1 MQTGL
6 WLLIIFTVLVG
17 GLLYLQHQRLAEE
30 STPNGQAALSAN
42 AAAVINVATE
52 AKDDAVV
59 PDEGS
64 KSGANDLR
72 AEVLALKDIVDK
84 HEKMLRYV
92 MERYVEKDVAA
103 APKEGALK
111 GTKQATVANLSQ
123 PEGLVAA
130 PEVKGE
136 ARAGDAPRKRKTG
149 APDSSMVG
157 MPQPE
162 AGEVARNQFWLEHP
176 KRNPAQQCEAMGGGG
191 DFGKGG
197 KGKGKKGKG
206 KGKGKGKQEE
216 KQWAPMTKL
225 GRLVNDGKINNLEE
239 IYLHSLPIKEPEIID
254 HFYPPGSLKDDV
266 LKIHPVQKMT
276 SAGQTN
282 RFVCYVLVGDTNG
295 HIGLGSKCAKEVATA
310 IRGGIIAAK
319 LNLIPVRRGFWGNRI
334 GLPHTVPM
342 KVHGKCG
349 SVRARL
355 IPAPR
360 GSGIVGSPVMKKM
373 MAFAGISDCFT
384 CSCGH
389 TRTTANFAKATF
401 EALKATYGYL
411 TPDLWKP
418 TSHCKSPFQAVCGWV
433 P

>member
-1 MQTGL
+1 
-6 WLLIIFTVLVG
+6 
-17 GLLYLQHQRLAEE
+17 
-30 STPNGQAALSAN
+30 
-42 AAAVINVATE
+42 
-52 AKDDAVV
+52 
-59 PDEGS
+59 
-64 KSGANDLR
+64 
-72 AEVLALKDIVDK
+72 
-84 HEKMLRYV
+84 
-92 MERYVEKDVAA
+92 
-103 APKEGALK
+103 
-111 GTKQATVANLSQ
+111 
-123 PEGLVAA
+123 
-130 PEVKGE
+130 
-136 ARAGDAPRKRKTG
+136 
-149 APDSSMVG
+149 
-157 MPQPE
+157 
-162 AGEVARNQFWLEHP
+162 
-176 KRNPAQQCEAMGGGG
+176 MGGEGG
-191 DFGKGG
+191 FGKGGFGDKG

-216 KQWAPMTKL
+216 KQWVPMTKL
-225 GRLVNDGKINNLEE
+225 GRLVNDGKISQLED

-254 HFYPPGSLKDDV
+254 HFYPPGSLKDEV

-411 TPDLWKP
+411 TPDLW
-418 TSHCKSPFQAVCGWV
+418 TATRFTNSPFQEFTDYLAQSKKVATY
-433 P
+433 

>member
-1 MQTGL
+1 MTLQVFVVGEKLTPGPL
-6 WLLIIFTVLVG
+6 DVFLVTEDHQVVDLPPVRHQAKLSCDIGRWLFFRVRTPAVP
-17 GLLYLQHQRLAEE
+17 QR
-30 STPNGQAALSAN
+30 
-42 AAAVINVATE
+42 I
-52 AKDDAVV
+52 AK
-59 PDEGS
+59 G
-64 KSGANDLR
+64 
-72 AEVLALKDIVDK
+72 
-84 HEKMLRYV
+84 
-92 MERYVEKDVAA
+92 
-103 APKEGALK
+103 
-111 GTKQATVANLSQ
+111 
-123 PEGLVAA
+123 
-130 PEVKGE
+130 
-136 ARAGDAPRKRKTG
+136 
-149 APDSSMVG
+149 
-157 MPQPE
+157 
-162 AGEVARNQFWLEHP
+162 
-176 KRNPAQQCEAMGGGG
+176 AMGGGG
-191 DFGKGG
+191 DFGKG

-225 GRLVNDGKINNLEE
+225 GRLVNDGKIQNLEE

-254 HFYPPGSLKDDV
+254 HFYPPGSLKDEV

-349 SVRARL
+349 SVRCRL

-389 TRTTANFAKATF
+389 TRSARKGTRKDCNKDNDT
-401 EALKATYGYL
+401 
-411 TPDLWKP
+411 
-418 TSHCKSPFQAVCGWV
+418 
-433 P
+433 

>member
-1 MQTGL
+1 
-6 WLLIIFTVLVG
+6 
-17 GLLYLQHQRLAEE
+17 
-30 STPNGQAALSAN
+30 
-42 AAAVINVATE
+42 
-52 AKDDAVV
+52 
-59 PDEGS
+59 
-64 KSGANDLR
+64 
-72 AEVLALKDIVDK
+72 
-84 HEKMLRYV
+84 
-92 MERYVEKDVAA
+92 
-103 APKEGALK
+103 
-111 GTKQATVANLSQ
+111 
-123 PEGLVAA
+123 
-130 PEVKGE
+130 
-136 ARAGDAPRKRKTG
+136 
-149 APDSSMVG
+149 
-157 MPQPE
+157 
-162 AGEVARNQFWLEHP
+162 
-176 KRNPAQQCEAMGGGG
+176 MGGGG
-191 DFGKGG
+191 DFGKG

-225 GRLVNDGKINNLEE
+225 GRLVNDGKIQNLEE

-254 HFYPPGSLKDDV
+254 HFYPPGSLKDEV

-418 TSHCKSPFQAVCGWV
+418 TNHCKSPFQEWSDWLSQSQKAAY
-433 P
+433 